1 MYHSQRFVLPLLTL
15 LASCLIPVISHAN
28 TINMYDAP
36 KADAKISG
44 TIDLSAGI
52 IPIYSPKN
60 SDWIK
65 VADPRNGNTGW
76 VKNSEIKDSKG
87 NVITFSQ
94 QYSQDGKQGSSMQ
107 MMQIGNQTMTPEQR
121 KAAEQNLKSAQ
132 ESLIKQQENLSQSI
146 VNLNKVYEQAVENMR
161 QTGVTVR
168 PIITPEQLNINGPS
182 SSVKTPG
189 NDE

>member
-1 MYHSQRFVLPLLTL
+1 
-15 LASCLIPVISHAN
+15 
-28 TINMYDAP
+28 
-36 KADAKISG
+36 
-44 TIDLSAGI
+44 
-52 IPIYSPKN
+52 
-60 SDWIK
+60 
-65 VADPRNGNTGW
+65 
-76 VKNSEIKDSKG
+76 
-87 NVITFSQ
+87 
-94 QYSQDGKQGSSMQ
+94 MQ

-146 VNLNKVYEQAVENMR
+146 ANLNKVYEQAVENMR